1 MNTFVKIYIM
11 KKYCI
16 VLSLSFFGFACGG
29 NSSSSSETKEAPK
42 QVASVTDNPDYE
54 KGLNLAGK
62 SGCFTCH
69 KLREASIGPAYGL
82 VAAKYE
88 NNQENQEMLAAKV
101 IAGGK
106 GVWGQIPMI
115 PHPKLSKEDA
125 IAIVKYVLLLREETK

>member
-1 MNTFVKIYIM
+1 M

-16 VLSLSFFGFACGG
+16 VFSLSFFGFACGS
-29 NSSSSSETKEAPK
+29 NSSSTAETKEATK
-42 QVASVTDNPDYE
+42 TVASVTDNPDYE
-54 KGLNLAGK
+54 KGLNLVAK

-106 GVWGQIPMI
+106 GVWGQIQMI

-125 IAIVKYVLLLREETK
+125 IAMVKYVLLLKEETK

>member
-1 MNTFVKIYIM
+1 M

-16 VLSLSFFGFACGG
+16 VLSLSFFGFACGS
-29 NSSSSSETKEAPK
+29 NSSSTAETKEATK
-42 QVASVTDNPDYE
+42 TVASVTDNPDYE
-54 KGLNLAGK
+54 KGLNLVAK

-88 NNQENQEMLAAKV
+88 NNQENQEMLAGKV

-125 IAIVKYVLLLREETK
+125 IAMVKYVLLLKEDTK

>member
-1 MNTFVKIYIM
+1 M
-11 KKYCI
+11 
-16 VLSLSFFGFACGG
+16 SLSFFAFACGS
-29 NSSSSSETKEAPK
+29 NSSSTTETKDAAK
-42 QVASVTDNPDYE
+42 AVVSVTDNPDYE
-54 KGLNLAGK
+54 KGLNLAAK
-62 SGCFTCH
+62 SDCFTCH

-88 NNQENQEMLAAKV
+88 NNKENQEMLAAKV

-125 IAIVKYVLLLREETK
+125 IAMVKYILLLKEETK